1 MKNLILIVA
10 ILLQGFSAYCQENLL
25 YDFKVQYAM
34 QLNFNNY
41 CSYDAILYFNNTQS
55 LFEYQESTLEKE
67 ITEEEISQKF
77 NKSDNISLN
86 IRIKDTVH
94 YYTKY
99 DRETNKIYELIRG
112 FNKNEFYEIE
122 ESAPTVNWTLT
133 DERKKIDQYECSK
146 ATCYFR
152 GRNYQAWFTTEIQTS
167 FGPLKLNGLPGL
179 IIELSDEDK
188 EVMLFAKFVK
198 KERNSITVGC
208 QNGSKII
215 SRSEYKKL
223 SLEGIK
229 KMEEMV
235 NAISSKAGRGFKT
248 IAKIST
254 GKAIEME

>member
-1 MKNLILIVA
+1 MKNLILIVV
-10 ILLQGFSAYCQENLL
+10 ILLQGLSAYCQENLL

-34 QLNFNNY
+34 QLNFN
-41 CSYDAILYFNNTQS
+41 SYSSYNAILYFNNTQS
-55 LFEYQESTLEKE
+55 LFEYQETSLEKE

-77 NKSDNISLN
+77 NKSDNISFN

-99 DRETNKIYELIRG
+99 DRETNKIYEFIRG
-112 FNKNEFYEIE
+112 FNKNEFYEVE
-122 ESAPTVNWTLT
+122 ESAPTVNWTIT

-188 EVMLFAKFVK
+188 EVMLSAKFVK
-198 KERNSITVGC
+198 KERNSITVG
-208 QNGSKII
+208 QNVSKII

-229 KMEEMV
+229 KLEEMA
-235 NAISSKAGRGFKT
+235 NAISSKSGRGLKT
-248 IAKIST
+248 TVKFRT
-254 GKAIEME
+254 LTAIEKE